1 MTGTMLVTG
10 ATGVIGHELVQQ
22 AAERGW
28 EVVGC
33 ATTAAGGA
41 IPWVM
46 GVQPAPRELRR
57 GWDVIVH
64 LAGRPRVDMSPEQAQ
79 AANVAPV
86 LALAGIITPRTH
98 LIHVSTAFAT
108 GLRGTVDSADL
119 RDYRNSYEWSKAWC
133 ERVVTER
140 YAPLSIVRPCLV
152 IGRRSDGAV
161 ARFCGLYEFV
171 YGLGMGMVPAI
182 AGLPEGLVD
191 LVSVCDVAGCI
202 LRLAAQ
208 APARSTRVE
217 SLGRGAGALTVQ
229 MVTEQTFAAINQF
242 RAGKGLP
249 AMELPPFAGPLAGPG
264 VGPGGRAAASV
275 RPARRVMEAMMEYLW
290 MRDPLPVTWRVDPM
304 EECLAQAVRWWAVR
318 RPEMTLQTT
327 APWERR

>member
-46 GVQPAPRELRR
+46 GVQPVPRELRR

-86 LALAGIITPRTH
+86 LALAGIITPQTH

-108 GLRGTVDSADL
+108 GLCGTVDSADL

-133 ERVVTER
+133 ERVAIER

-191 LVSVCDVAGCI
+191 LVSVCDVADCI

-249 AMELPPFAGPLAGPG
+249 AMELPPFAGPL

-318 RPEMTLQTT
+318 RPEMTLQMT